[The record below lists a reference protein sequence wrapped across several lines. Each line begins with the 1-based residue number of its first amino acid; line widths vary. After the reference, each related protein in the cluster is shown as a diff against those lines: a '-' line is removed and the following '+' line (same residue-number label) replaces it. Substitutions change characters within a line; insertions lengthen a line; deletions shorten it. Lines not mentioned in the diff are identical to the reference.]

1 MSAGTYFVSLE
12 ISKEPY
18 DVSRDLIELNRV
30 WEATSP
36 KSEKFIHQSTTKD
49 PIKVQELHI
58 KEDKNMKQIKFPPD
72 GVEKTK
78 CPNAVH
84 LGGVL
89 GKVERHLGVRV
100 YMLENF

>member
-1 MSAGTYFVSLE
+1 
-12 ISKEPY
+12 
-18 DVSRDLIELNRV
+18 
-30 WEATSP
+30 
-36 KSEKFIHQSTTKD
+36 
-49 PIKVQELHI
+49 
-58 KEDKNMKQIKFPPD
+58 MKQIKFPPD

-100 YMLENF
+100 YMLENIFKHLVTLSIPKVARNGQKLPIFAN

>member
-1 MSAGTYFVSLE
+1 M
-12 ISKEPY
+12 
-18 DVSRDLIELNRV
+18 
-30 WEATSP
+30 
-36 KSEKFIHQSTTKD
+36 
-49 PIKVQELHI
+49 VQELHI

-89 GKVERHLGVRV
+89 GKVKRHLGVRV
-100 YMLENF
+100 YMFIIL